1 MEATARLGSP
11 IVHLHSE
18 IHKSPWGE
26 FLYAIAKG
34 ENYNLKWEKGFGL
47 VVLVAIPPF
56 PYTER
61 AQKNILYGSNIYMTD
76 FKEEDWK
83 HIHFEEVALKKEVNF
98 IFLTLADI

>member
-56 PYTER
+56 PYTEER
-61 AQKNILYGSNIYMTD
+61 KKYTLRFKYLYD
-76 FKEEDWK
+76 
-83 HIHFEEVALKKEVNF
+83 
-98 IFLTLADI
+98 